1 MSTEL
6 IPLRALTNLE
16 RVKTR
21 LNIDNTNSDT
31 LIERLIMGVTDH
43 LESLCNRKFG
53 FATYTNELYSITSA
67 NIDMLALKQT
77 PVISLTSLEY
87 RLGTVG
93 SPAWTPYLTDDYE
106 LINDGKSGLIR
117 VYGGIYRGSNSIRAT
132 YTAGY
137 KIDFANPTDT
147 TKHNLPFDLSDLAER
162 LITKRLKK
170 RDHEG
175 KLNESFD
182 GGTLT
187 WDVFIDASDKEIIN
201 RYTRLPSFV

>member
-6 IPLRALTNLE
+6 IASRALTNLE

-21 LNIDNTNSDT
+21 LSIDNANNDT

-43 LESLCNRKFG
+43 LESLCNRRFG
-53 FATYTNELYSITSA
+53 EATYTNEVYSIASGGM
-67 NIDMLALKQT
+67 DMLALKQT
-77 PVISLTSLEY
+77 PVTVLTSLSY
-87 RLGTVG
+87 RLGTP
-93 SPAWTPYLTDDYE
+93 SAPSWTLYSADDYE
-106 LINDGKSGLIR
+106 LVNDGKSGLVR
-117 VYGGIYRGSNSIRAT
+117 VYGGIYRGSNTIRAT

-137 KIDFANPTDT
+137 KIAFDTPTNASLHT
-147 TKHNLPFDLSDLAER
+147 LPFDLTDLAER

-182 GGTLT
+182 GGTVT
-187 WDVFIDASDKEIIN
+187 WDAFIDASDKEIVN
-201 RYTRLPSFV
+201 RYSRLPSFV

>member
-6 IPLRALTNLE
+6 IASRALTNLE

-21 LNIDNTNSDT
+21 LSIDNANNDT

-53 FATYTNELYSITSA
+53 FATYTNEVYSITSGD
-67 NIDMLALKQT
+67 IDMLALKQT
-77 PVISLTSLEY
+77 PVVSLTSLEY

-93 SPAWTPYLTDDYE
+93 SPAWTPYLADDYE
-106 LINDGKSGLIR
+106 LINDGKSGLVR

-137 KIDFANPTDT
+137 KIAFDTPTNT
-147 TKHNLPFDLSDLAER
+147 ALHNLPFDLTDLAER

-187 WDVFIDASDKEIIN
+187 WDVFIDASDREIVN

>member
-6 IPLRALTNLE
+6 IASRALTNLE

-21 LNIDNTNSDT
+21 LSLDNANNDT

-43 LESLCNRKFG
+43 LESLCNRRFG
-53 FATYTNELYSITSA
+53 EATYTNEIYSIASNA
-67 NIDMLALKQT
+67 MDMLALKQT
-77 PVISLTSLEY
+77 PVTVLTSLQY
-87 RLGTVG
+87 RAGTPTT
-93 SPAWTPYLTDDYE
+93 PAWTSYLSDDYE
-106 LINDGKSGLIR
+106 LVNDGKSGLVR
-117 VYGGIYRGSNSIRAT
+117 VYGGIYRGSNTIRAT

-137 KIDFANPTDT
+137 KIDFANATNPANHT
-147 TKHNLPFDLSDLAER
+147 LPFDLSDLAER

-187 WDVFIDASDKEIIN
+187 WDVFIDASDREIVN

>member
-1 MSTEL
+1 MATEL
-6 IPLRALTNLE
+6 ITTRALTNLE

-21 LNIDNTNSDT
+21 LGIDNAKNDT

-53 FATYTNELYSITSA
+53 EATYTNEVYSVPNSSM
-67 NIDMLALKQT
+67 DMLALKQT
-77 PVISLTSLEY
+77 PVTTLTSLSY
-87 RLGTVG
+87 RLGTP
-93 SPAWTPYLTDDYE
+93 SAPAWTPYLVDDYE
-106 LINDGKSGLIR
+106 LINDGKSGLVR
-117 VYGGIYRGSNSIRAT
+117 VYGGIYRGSNTIRAT

-137 KIDFANPTDT
+137 KIDFGFPTDT
-147 TKHNLPFDLSDLAER
+147 TKHTLPFDLSDLAER

-170 RDHEG
+170 REHEG

-182 GGTLT
+182 GGTVT
-187 WDVFIDASDKEIIN
+187 WDAFIDAGDREIVN

>member
-6 IPLRALTNLE
+6 IATRALTNLE

-21 LNIDNTNSDT
+21 LSIENASNDK

-43 LESLCNRKFG
+43 LESLCNRKFAFG
-53 FATYTNELYSITSA
+53 TYTNEVYSIPSG

-77 PVISLTSLEY
+77 PVVSLTSLEY

-93 SPAWTPYLTDDYE
+93 SPAWTPYLADDYE
-106 LINDGKSGLIR
+106 LINDGKSGLVRI
-117 VYGGIYRGSNSIRAT
+117 YGGIYRGTNIIRAT

-137 KIDFANPTDT
+137 KIDFSDPTDVS
-147 TKHNLPFDLSDLAER
+147 KHTLPFDL
-162 LITKRLKK
+162 TKRLKK

-175 KLNESFD
+175 KSNESFD
-182 GGTLT
+182 GGTVT
-187 WDVFIDASDKEIIN
+187 WSRFIETGDQPIID

>member
-1 MSTEL
+1 MATEL
-6 IPLRALTNLE
+6 IASRALTTLE
-16 RVKTR
+16 RIKTR
-21 LNIDNTNSDT
+21 LSLDNANNDT

-53 FATYTNELYSITSA
+53 EATYTNEIYSIQSGGM
-67 NIDMLALKQT
+67 DMLALKQT
-77 PVISLTSLEY
+77 PVTALTSLQY
-87 RLGTVG
+87 RAGTPTT
-93 SPAWTPYLTDDYE
+93 PAWTSYLSDDYE
-106 LINDGKSGLIR
+106 LVNDGKSGLVR
-117 VYGGIYRGSNSIRAT
+117 VYGGIYRGSNTIRAT

-137 KIDFANPTDT
+137 KIAFDT
-147 TKHNLPFDLSDLAER
+147 PADSALHTLPFDLSDLAER

-187 WDVFIDASDKEIIN
+187 WDAFIDASDREIVN

>member
-6 IPLRALTNLE
+6 IASRALTNLE

-21 LNIDNTNSDT
+21 LSIDNANSDT
-31 LIERLIMGVTDH
+31 LIERLIMGVTSH
-43 LESLCNRKFG
+43 LESLCNRSFG
-53 FATYTNELYSITSA
+53 EATYTNEIYSIP
-67 NIDMLALKQT
+67 NNMEMMALKQT
-77 PVISLTSLEY
+77 PITTLTSLQY
-87 RLGTVG
+87 RAGTPITP
-93 SPAWTPYLTDDYE
+93 SWTSFTANDYE

-117 VYGGIYRGSNSIRAT
+117 VYGSLGRGSNSVRAT

-137 KIDFANPTDT
+137 KIAFATPENTALHT
-147 TKHNLPFDLSDLAER
+147 LPFDLSDLAER
-162 LITKRLKK
+162 LVTKRLKK

-182 GGTLT
+182 GGTVT
-187 WDVFIDASDKEIIN
+187 WDAFIDANDREIVN